1 MVVVTFTS
9 KREER
14 SGVWGQIRVPAESV
28 AWTDSE
34 ATHGSAPRRDM
45 RWWMLLTL
53 RAALR

>member
-14 SGVWGQIRVPAESV
+14 SDVWGQIRVPAESV

-34 ATHGSAPRRDM
+34 STHGSAPRRDM